1 MSEKPRL
8 HIEPYG
14 EHFVVYDGE
23 DFLFICETRRAAER
37 EMKLRQAQ
45 IEISERFAAQDA
57 EIARL
62 KEEKTAHEHAKESG
76 EASGE
81 SRRDAAELRIDF
93 AKALIIEA
101 ATVKPAL
108 TRSQIFKQTSN
119 KKKWEPEGLKPY
131 GRSVIYTLITEL
143 IEGGEISPPPNRR
156 R

>member
-62 KEEKTAHEHAKESG
+62 ILAL
-76 EASGE
+76 
-81 SRRDAAELRIDF
+81 DAAAPR
-93 AKALIIEA
+93 
-101 ATVKPAL
+101 
-108 TRSQIFKQTSN
+108 
-119 KKKWEPEGLKPY
+119 G
-131 GRSVIYTLITEL
+131 
-143 IEGGEISPPPNRR
+143 
-156 R
+156 